1 MRADLRRRIVC
12 LRELEAQKAS
22 VRLEKA
28 VTARRHH
35 ETISERID
43 AILTAIVELRGTQA
57 MLPLLSSSQLR
68 VRLLCAKND
77 LSSALARSIEAE
89 AHERDRLKAAQA
101 SRDATLTWVE
111 VAAREE
117 AELVASRFEALRGRH
132 RSGPTG

>member
-12 LRELEAQKAS
+12 LRELETQKAS

-28 VTARRHH
+28 VTARRQH

-43 AILTAIVELRGTQA
+43 AILMAISELRGTQA
-57 MLPLLSSSQLR
+57 MLPLLSNSQLR
-68 VRLLCAKND
+68 VRLLRAKNE
-77 LSSALARSIEAE
+77 LSGALARSIEAE